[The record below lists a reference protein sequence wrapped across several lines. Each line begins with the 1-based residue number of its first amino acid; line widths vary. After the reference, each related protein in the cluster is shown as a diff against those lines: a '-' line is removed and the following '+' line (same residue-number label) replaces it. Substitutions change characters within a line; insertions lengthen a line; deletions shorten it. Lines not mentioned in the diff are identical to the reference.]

1 MRPRTLSFRAGWAG
15 ARASAR
21 GLARSGNGGVL
32 GSPRTSRRRKRILSR
47 CGRAPRSAGAASRP
61 SSYSPVLSSPAG
73 GNSQPLPRLG
83 SQNPAVWKK
92 RELPELE
99 DSWGQPPSVSCLSLS
114 PRTAWAQEGGTRE
127 LGTEP
132 AGGQT
137 VEGDRRQMLGD
148 PFPWPLVIGRELGR
162 RLKTGAGS

>member
-1 MRPRTLSFRAGWAG
+1 MSGGEGECW
-15 ARASAR
+15 
-21 GLARSGNGGVL
+21 GLARSGSGGVP
-32 GSPRTSRRRKRILSR
+32 GSPRTSRRRKRILNR
-47 CGRAPRSAGAASRP
+47 CGRAPRSAGASSRP
-61 SSYSPVLSSPAG
+61 SSFSPVLSSPAG
-73 GNSQPLPRLG
+73 GNSQPLPHLG
-83 SQNPAVWKK
+83 SQNPAVWEEEGAAGAG
-92 RELPELE
+92 RQLGTAP
-99 DSWGQPPSVSCLSLS
+99 LSLL
-114 PRTAWAQEGGTRE
+114 PQPLPTPPGRRRGGRRG

>member
-1 MRPRTLSFRAGWAG
+1 MGGGEGEGEGECW
-15 ARASAR
+15 
-21 GLARSGNGGVL
+21 GLARSGSGGVP
-32 GSPRTSRRRKRILSR
+32 GSPRTSRRRKSILNR

-61 SSYSPVLSSPAG
+61 SSFSPVLSSPAG

-83 SQNPAVWKK
+83 SQNPAVW
-92 RELPELE
+92 EEE
-99 DSWGQPPSVSCLSLS
+99 GAAEAGGQLGTAPLSLL
-114 PRTAWAQEGGTRE
+114 PQRLGAGGGARG